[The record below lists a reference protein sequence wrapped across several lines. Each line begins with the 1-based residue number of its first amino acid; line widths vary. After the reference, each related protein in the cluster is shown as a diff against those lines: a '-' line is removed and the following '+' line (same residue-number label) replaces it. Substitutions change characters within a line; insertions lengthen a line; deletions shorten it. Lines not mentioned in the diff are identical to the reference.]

1 MARSGHGKSGLS
13 KEALVAQISALIS
26 IDPPPLSTGSRE
38 PRELLASVNEQL
50 GLGMRPTSTKTQF
63 ARGIVEAAGRR
74 WLPPH
79 ESRGEVITTL
89 GLEEILA
96 AVRDLVAD

>member
-1 MARSGHGKSGLS
+1 MPRSGTGKSGLRK
-13 KEALVAQISALIS
+13 KEIVGEIAALIG
-26 IDPPPLSTGSRE
+26 IEPPGLSTGSRE
-38 PRELLASVNEQL
+38 PRELLSSINEQL
-50 GLGMRPTSTKTQF
+50 GLGLRPGGTKTQL

-96 AVRDLVAD
+96 AVGDLVAD